1 MADTVAGAL
10 DSVDTTGA
18 TVAVKPAAA
27 KGKFLSP
34 TLAGTQHLDTAAGAS
49 ILENMQRLIDEKEA
63 QKSSFLERLKDAAA
77 WTGGGIQGPTE
88 GLAMRGKAREEQTTD
103 IYNMRMQLAQQRA
116 AAEAAKQESTA
127 RNEVIPGALGA
138 AGAPVAA
145 PTSGAGMTKTQVQI
159 ASLPADLQFQA
170 QQLAR
175 TGQWGELDKMVKEEY
190 LKRSDAQ
197 KALAYADQIESS
209 RPDLAKALRQQYLPE
224 AMKPRLDV
232 NAQGE
237 PFNVPGMTAEQL
249 SRNRPAPAPVAAPA
263 PAPAALREPD
273 VNRSTLTLA
282 GPSAN
287 WTPAPPPAPGAETTP
302 YESLPKADR
311 MAVDYLEDQNK
322 DGWLGKVKMPY
333 VPPAAATPAAPVAVA
348 PVIAPTAP
356 VKPPVKTLGQIAAET
371 KGAEEAATATAK
383 EAALAHAG
391 FMQSTDPY
399 ANADRVRSADRI
411 VELVKASPEVFGV
424 FVDPGVMNAIG
435 TVVSQGANTPW
446 GNISLGGLEDAVSK
460 VKVDAN
466 GNLLSRQAQLNRLEA
481 AQLVAKNE
489 LEFGKIVMKGQG
501 ATSDLERVLLK
512 SASGSIKDPAEQII
526 KRQMMMSEMGKAEA
540 ADGALFRELYP
551 KGGVAAYAEFRNRKE
566 HLDLVAKFN
575 SKADEIIKTDIKL
588 PKSSGAAAA
597 PAAPPARPV
606 FKDAAEAK
614 AFKAWQAEQEQL
626 RQKAGKPK

>member
-1 MADTVAGAL
+1 MADTAAGAL

-27 KGKFLSP
+27 KGKYSAP
-34 TLAGTQHLDTAAGAS
+34 TLAGTQHLDTEAGKS

-88 GLAMRGKAREEQTTD
+88 GLALRNKAREEQTTD

-127 RNEVIPGALGA
+127 RNEIIPGAPGVAGTAGAPAA
-138 AGAPVAA
+138 AGAP
-145 PTSGAGMTKTQVQI
+145 GAGMTKTQAQI

-209 RPDLAKALRQQYLPE
+209 RPDLAKAIRQQYLPE

-237 PFNVPGMTAEQL
+237 QFNVPGMTAEQL

-263 PAPAALREPD
+263 AAPAPVAAPAAAPRPG
-273 VNRSTLTLA
+273 VPHPTATLA
-282 GPSAN
+282 APSAG
-287 WTPAPPPAPGAETTP
+287 WSPAPPPAPGAETIP
-302 YESLPKADR
+302 YKGLPEVDRAVVDFLADQR
-311 MAVDYLEDQNK
+311 KTGV
-322 DGWLGKVKMPY
+322 LGSVQMPDK
-333 VPPAAATPAAPVAVA
+333 VPPVAAPAAPAAPVVAA
-348 PVIAPTAP
+348 PVR
-356 VKPPVKTLGQIAAET
+356 PPVKTLGQIEAET
-371 KGAEEAATATAK
+371 AGAKESATATAK
-383 EAALAHAG
+383 EAALAHSG

-411 VELVKASPEVFGV
+411 AQLTKETPEAVGV
-424 FVDPGVMNAIG
+424 LTDPGVVNAIA

-446 GNISLGGLEDAVSK
+446 GNISLGGLEDAISK
-460 VKVDAN
+460 VMVDSK
-466 GNLLSRQAQLNRLEA
+466 GSLLPPQVQKNRNEIAQLLAR
-481 AQLVAKNE
+481 NE
-489 LEFGKIVMKGQG
+489 LEFAKITMKGQG
-501 ATSDLERVLLK
+501 AISDMERALLAR
-512 SASGSIKDPAEQII
+512 ASGSIKDNPELLI
-526 KRQMMMSEMGKAEA
+526 KRQMLMSELAKSEA
-540 ADGALFRELYP
+540 AAGVLFRKSYP
-551 KGGVAAYAEFRNRKE
+551 KGGVAAYGEFRNS
-566 HLDLVAKFN
+566 DAYQNLVKTFTD
-575 SKADEIIKTDIKL
+575 KADALVKMDIKL

-597 PAAPPARPV
+597 PKPFDPEKERQYNEWKAR
-606 FKDAAEAK
+606 
-614 AFKAWQAEQEQL
+614 Q
-626 RQKAGKPK
+626 PK